1 MKSMSNTGQDNSF
14 FNSRVIKKEDME
26 YAVQEGGA
34 KADTKRKRKQKQKT
48 AL

>member
-14 FNSRVIKKEDME
+14 NSRVIKKEDME
-26 YAVQEGGA
+26 SAVQEGGA